1 MTESLI
7 KLENSLTK
15 GFLNNSYPADEWLVP
30 DILINDSVNGIK
42 VLNTLTNKL
51 DDCEEFLFST
61 AFITTSGVA
70 SLFNVLDRLK
80 SKGIK
85 GKILTS
91 KYLNFTQPEALER
104 IIENFPNID
113 LRIQETGNLH
123 AKAYIFKKES
133 VYDIIVGSSNLTSDA
148 LSVNNEWNLKVSSH
162 TNGHLTSRILD
173 VFRNDFNHA
182 TPVTIAWLENY
193 KEAYQL
199 KRFQNYKEEE
209 LLKNPVNA
217 KPNRMQSIA
226 LENLRKLRDRG
237 ANKALLIS
245 ATGTGKT
252 YLSAFDVKQFNPNRC
267 LFVVHRRNIA
277 EAALRTFNNVF
288 GNSKKMGLYSG
299 DLKEIN
305 SDFIFTT
312 VQTMSLDH
320 HLNNFSKDY
329 FDYIIIDETHRAGG
343 ATYKK
348 LLEYFNPKF
357 LLGMTATPERTDG
370 FDIFNLFDHN
380 IAYEIRL
387 HKAMEEDM
395 LSEFHYYGVQDISVD
410 GKIIDENSDFR
421 YLEAEERVKHIIGT
435 SKKYGTD
442 DGIIR
447 GLVFCSRKDECKSL
461 SESFNRQGFRT
472 VALTG
477 DNDESSRTKAIERLE
492 SDSPDKLDY
501 IFTVDI
507 FNEGI
512 DIPRVNQILMLRPTS
527 SAIIF
532 IQQLGRGLRKF
543 PGKSYVTVIDF
554 IGNYQNNYLVPI
566 ALYGDST
573 YNKDTLRKL
582 LSSGSKLIPGGSTI
596 NFDEITKEQIFRSID
611 SSNIQTKKDLT
622 KDYDL
627 LKFKIG
633 RSPLMMDF
641 LNHGSRDPFQY
652 VEYSKHSFFEFVSKK
667 EKDLTGLISGRELDL
682 LKYFS
687 KEINNAKRIEESI
700 ILELLIDKEIT
711 SFNEVSEVI
720 NKLFGYNISLE
731 TFESALN
738 NLSLNFI
745 TENSKGKLLKV
756 AEIYSFD
763 IIQSFGN
770 KVTLGKDLQIALEN
784 EIFINYLKDSIY
796 YSIQTFKTQ
805 FDLSKFTGGFVRFK
819 KYSRKDCFRI
829 LNWEQQPLA
838 QNVGGYMFHP
848 HNLNCPI
855 FLNYHKEEGIS
866 ETTQYE
872 DGFIDPKTLI
882 YMSKSKRTLNSPDV
896 LRFMQAKE
904 KNIRLPLF
912 IKKENAE
919 GDDFYYTGEVIPVVD
934 EFEETTMGKEK
945 TVSVVKMKFE
955 LDKPVEDSIYRYLI
969 G

>member
-1 MTESLI
+1 MTEPFL
-7 KLENSLTK
+7 KLEKSLQK
-15 GFLNNSYPADEWLVP
+15 GFLDSSYDADESFVPEILV
-30 DILINDSVNGIK
+30 NDRFNGIK
-42 VLNTLTNKL
+42 VLSTLTNKL
-51 DDCEEFLFST
+51 ENCEEFLFSS
-61 AFITTSGVA
+61 AFITTSGVS
-70 SLFNVLDRLK
+70 SLFNVLELLK
-80 SKGIK
+80 SKGVK

-91 KYLNFTQPEALER
+91 KYLNFTQPEALKR
-104 IIENFPNID
+104 IVENFPNID

-123 AKAYIFKKES
+123 AKAYIFKKNKI
-133 VYDIIVGSSNLTSDA
+133 YDVIVGSSNLTSDA

-162 TNGHLTSRILD
+162 ANGDLVCKILD
-173 VFRNDFNHA
+173 AFTNDFNNA
-182 TPVTIAWLENY
+182 TPVSLIWIE
-193 KEAYQL
+193 K
-199 KRFQNYKEEE
+199 YKEEYQSRKFQNLKIEE
-209 LLKNPVNA
+209 LPKNPANT
-217 KPNRMQSIA
+217 KPNGMQSVA
-226 LENLRKLRDRG
+226 LENLNNLRHKG

-252 YLSAFDVKQFNPNRC
+252 YLSAFDVKQFDAKKC

-277 EAALRTFNNVF
+277 EAALKTFKSVF
-288 GNSKKMGLYSG
+288 GNGKTMGLYSG
-299 DLKEIN
+299 SLKEIN

-320 HLNNFSKDY
+320 HMNNFSKDY

-348 LLEYFNPKF
+348 LFEYFIPRF

-370 FDIFNLFDHN
+370 FDIFTLFDHN

-395 LSEFHYYGVQDISVD
+395 LSEFHYFGVQDITVD
-410 GKIIDENSDFR
+410 GQIIDDNSDFR
-421 YLEAEERVKHIIGT
+421 YLKAEERVNHIIQT

-442 DGIIR
+442 NGVIR
-447 GLVFCSRKDECKSL
+447 GLIFCSRKDECKSL
-461 SESFNRQGFRT
+461 SESFNMLGFNT
-472 VALTG
+472 LALTG
-477 DNDESSRTKAIERLE
+477 EDDENSRTKAIERLE
-492 SDSPDKLDY
+492 SDGIDKLDY
-501 IFTVDI
+501 ILTVDI

-582 LSSGSKLIPGGSTI
+582 LSAGSKSIPGGSTV
-596 NFDEITKEQIFRSID
+596 NFDEITKERIFKSID
-611 SSNIQTKKDLT
+611 STNIQTKKDLN
-622 KDYDL
+622 KDFDL

-633 RSPLMMDF
+633 RSPMMMDF
-641 LNHGSRDPFQY
+641 LLHGSRDPFQY
-652 VEYSKHSFFEFVSKK
+652 VEYSKHSFFEFASKK
-667 EKDLTGLISGRELDL
+667 EKSLFGLVSGKDLDL

-687 KEINNAKRIEESI
+687 REINNAKRVEESI
-700 ILELLIDKEIT
+700 ILGQLIDKGTT
-711 SFNEVSEVI
+711 SFKNLSDTIRELFSYSVSH
-720 NKLFGYNISLE
+720 E
-731 TFESALN
+731 TFESAIN

-756 AEIYSFD
+756 GEIYSFD
-763 IIQSFGN
+763 IVQRSGN
-770 KVTLGKDLQIALEN
+770 NLALGKDLQMAIKN
-784 EIFINYLKDSIY
+784 RTFTKYLKDSIL
-796 YSIQTFKTQ
+796 YSVETFKTQ
-805 FDLSKFTGGFVRFK
+805 YDSEKFSDGFIRFK

-848 HNLNCPI
+848 NNLNCPI

-872 DGFIDPKTLI
+872 DGFLDPKTLI
-882 YMSKSKRTLNSPDV
+882 YMSKSKRRLNSPDV
-896 LRFMQAKE
+896 IKFTQAKD

-919 GDDFYYTGEVIPVVD
+919 GDDFYYTGEVKPLTD
-934 EFEETTMGKEK
+934 GFEETTMGKEK
-945 TVSVVKMKFE
+945 NVSVVKMKFE
-955 LDKPVEDSIYRYLI
+955 LDRPVEESIYRYLI
-969 G
+969 D

>member
-1 MTESLI
+1 MTESTI
-7 KLENSLTK
+7 KLEKSLQK
-15 GFLNNSYPADEWLVP
+15 GFLDSSYQADEWLVP

-51 DDCEEFLFST
+51 NSCEEFLFST
-61 AFITTSGVA
+61 AFITTSGVS
-70 SLFNVLDRLK
+70 SLFNVLEKLR
-80 SKGIK
+80 SKGVK

-91 KYLNFTQPEALER
+91 KYLNFTQPEALKR

-123 AKAYIFKKES
+123 AKAYIFKKEKL
-133 VYDIIVGSSNLTSDA
+133 YDVIVGSSNLTSDA
-148 LSVNNEWNLKVSSH
+148 LSVNKEWNLKVSSH
-162 TNGHLTSRILD
+162 TNGHLTGRILD
-173 VFRNDFNHA
+173 AFTNDFNHA
-182 TPVTIAWLENY
+182 TPVSQTWI
-193 KEAYQL
+193 KT
-199 KRFQNYKEEE
+199 YKEEYQNRTFQNHKE
-209 LLKNPVNA
+209 EEFPKNPINA
-217 KPNRMQSIA
+217 KPNRMQSVA
-226 LENLRKLRDRG
+226 LENLDNLRYKG

-252 YLSAFDVKQFNPNRC
+252 YLSAFDVKQFDAKRC

-277 EAALRTFNNVF
+277 EAALKTFKNVF
-288 GNSKKMGLYSG
+288 GDAKTFGLYSG
-299 DLKEIN
+299 SLKEID

-312 VQTMSLDH
+312 VQTMSLDY
-320 HLNNFSKDY
+320 HLNNFRKDY

-343 ATYKK
+343 STYKK
-348 LLEYFNPKF
+348 LLEYFIPKF

-370 FDIFNLFDHN
+370 FDIFTLFDHN

-387 HKAMEEDM
+387 HKAMEENM
-395 LSEFHYYGVQDISVD
+395 LSEFHYFGVQDISVD
-410 GKIIDENSDFR
+410 GQIIDDNADFR
-421 YLEAEERVKHIIGT
+421 YLKAEERVKHIIET
-435 SKKYGTD
+435 SRKYGTD
-442 DGIIR
+442 DGVIR
-447 GLVFCSRKDECKSL
+447 GLIFCSRKDECKSL
-461 SESFNRQGFRT
+461 SESFNKLGFST

-477 DNDESSRTKAIERLE
+477 DNDENSRKKTIERLE
-492 SDSPDKLDY
+492 SNGTDKLDY

-582 LSSGSKLIPGGSTI
+582 LSSGSKSIPGSSTV
-596 NFDEITKEQIFRSID
+596 NFDEITKERIFKSID

-622 KDYDL
+622 KDFDL

-652 VEYSKHSFFEFVSKK
+652 VDYTKHSFFEFVSKK
-667 EKDLTGLISGRELDL
+667 EKNLFGLITGKDLDL

-700 ILELLIDKEIT
+700 ILEKLIDQGTT
-711 SFNEVSEVI
+711 SFEDLSDTI
-720 NKLFGYNISLE
+720 YKLFSYTISHE
-731 TFESALN
+731 TFKSALN

-745 TENSKGKLLKV
+745 TENSRGKLIKV

-763 IIQSFGN
+763 IIQRSGN
-770 KVTLGKDLQIALEN
+770 NLTLGKDLLNALKN
-784 EIFINYLKDSIY
+784 RTFVKYLKDSIS
-796 YSIQTFKTQ
+796 YSIQTFKAQ
-805 FDLSKFTGGFVRFK
+805 FDSAKFTGGFIRFK
-819 KYSRKDCFRI
+819 KYSRKDCFRV

-848 HNLNCPI
+848 NNLNCPI

-872 DGFIDPKTLI
+872 DGFLDPKTLI
-882 YMSKSKRTLNSPDV
+882 YMSKSKRSLNSPDV
-896 LRFMQAKE
+896 LKFIQAKE
-904 KNIRLPLF
+904 RNIRLPLF

-919 GDDFYYTGEVIPVVD
+919 GDDFYYTGEVTPIID
-934 EFEETTMGKEK
+934 GFEETTMGKEK
-945 TVSVVKMKFE
+945 SVSVVKMKFE
-955 LDKPVEDSIYRYLI
+955 LDRPVEESIYQYLI
-969 G
+969 D

>member
-1 MTESLI
+1 MSESI
-7 KLENSLTK
+7 TKLEKSLQK
-15 GFLNNSYPADEWLVP
+15 GFLDGSCQADEWLVP
-30 DILINDSVNGIK
+30 DILINDSVSGVK
-42 VLNTLTNKL
+42 VLHTLTNKL
-51 DDCEEFLFST
+51 DSCEEFLFST
-61 AFITTSGVA
+61 AFMTTSGV
-70 SLFNVLDRLK
+70 SSIFNVLDKLR
-80 SKGIK
+80 SKGVT

-91 KYLNFTQPEALER
+91 KYLNFTQPEALKR

-123 AKAYIFKKES
+123 AKAYIFKNENL
-133 VYDIIVGSSNLTSDA
+133 YDVIVGSSNLTSDA

-162 TNGHLTSRILD
+162 TNGHLTERILD
-173 VFRNDFNHA
+173 AFAKDFNRA
-182 TPVTIAWLENY
+182 TPVS
-193 KEAYQL
+193 
-199 KRFQNYKEEE
+199 QNWIKKYKEEYRHRTFQSSKKE
-209 LLKNPVNA
+209 EFLKNPVNA
-217 KPNRMQSIA
+217 KPNRMQSVA
-226 LENLRKLRDRG
+226 LKNLDNLRYKG

-252 YLSAFDVKQFNPNRC
+252 YLSAFDVKQFGAKRC

-277 EAALRTFNNVF
+277 QSALNTFKSVF
-288 GNSKKMGLYSG
+288 GNTKTTGLYSG
-299 DLKEIN
+299 SLKEID

-320 HLNNFSKDY
+320 HINNFSKDY

-348 LLEYFNPKF
+348 LLEYFTPRF

-370 FDIFNLFDHN
+370 FDIFTLFDHN

-395 LSEFHYYGVQDISVD
+395 LSEFHYFGVQDISVD
-410 GKIIDENSDFR
+410 GQIIDDNSDFR
-421 YLEAEERVKHIIGT
+421 YLKAEERVNHIIET
-435 SKKYGTD
+435 SRKYGTD

-447 GLVFCSRKDECKSL
+447 GLIFCSRKEECKSL
-461 SESFNRQGFRT
+461 SESFNMLGFNT
-472 VALTG
+472 LALTG
-477 DNDESSRTKAIERLE
+477 ENDEDSRTKAIERLE
-492 SDSPDKLDY
+492 SDGSDKLDY

-543 PGKSYVTVIDF
+543 PGKKYVTVIDF

-582 LSSGSKLIPGGSTI
+582 LSSGSKSIPGGSTV
-596 NFDEITKEQIFRSID
+596 NFDEITKERIFKSID

-633 RSPLMMDF
+633 REPLMMDF

-652 VEYSKHSFFEFVSKK
+652 VEYSKHSFFEFATKK
-667 EKDLTGLISGRELDL
+667 EKSLLGLISGKDLDL

-687 KEINNAKRIEESI
+687 REINNAKRVEESV
-700 ILELLIDKEIT
+700 ILKKLIDQGTT
-711 SFNEVSEVI
+711 SFKDISDSISE
-720 NKLFGYNISLE
+720 LFSYTISQE

-738 NLSLNFI
+738 NLNLNFI
-745 TENSKGKLLKV
+745 TENSKGKLLRV
-756 AEIYSFD
+756 GEIYSFD
-763 IIQSFGN
+763 IVQRSGN
-770 KVTLGKDLQIALEN
+770 NLAIGKDLQIALKN
-784 EIFINYLKDSIY
+784 ETLIKYLKDSTL

-805 FDLSKFTGGFVRFK
+805 YDSASFTEGFIRFK

-829 LNWEQQPLA
+829 LNWDQQPLA
-838 QNVGGYMFHP
+838 QNVGGYMFHTN
-848 HNLNCPI
+848 NLNCPI

-872 DGFIDPKTLI
+872 DGFLDPKTLI

-896 LRFMQAKE
+896 KKFLQAKE
-904 KNIRLPLF
+904 KKIRLPLF

-919 GDDFYYTGEVIPVVD
+919 GDDFYYTGEVSPLID
-934 EFEETTMGKEK
+934 GFEETTMGKEK
-945 TVSVVKMKFE
+945 SVSVVKMKFE
-955 LDKPVEDSIYRYLI
+955 LDRPVEESIYRYLI
-969 G
+969 D

>member
-1 MTESLI
+1 MTEPFL
-7 KLENSLTK
+7 KLEKSLQK
-15 GFLNNSYPADEWLVP
+15 GFLDSSYDADESFVPKILV
-30 DILINDSVNGIK
+30 NDRFNGIK
-42 VLNTLTNKL
+42 VLSTLTNKL
-51 DDCEEFLFST
+51 ENCEEFLFSS
-61 AFITTSGVA
+61 AFITTSGVS
-70 SLFNVLDRLK
+70 SLFNVLELLK
-80 SKGIK
+80 SKGVK

-91 KYLNFTQPEALER
+91 KYLNFTQPEALKR
-104 IIENFPNID
+104 IVENFPNID

-123 AKAYIFKKES
+123 AKAYIFKKNKI
-133 VYDIIVGSSNLTSDA
+133 YDVIVGSSNLTSDA

-162 TNGHLTSRILD
+162 ANGDLVCKILD
-173 VFRNDFNHA
+173 AFTNDFNNA
-182 TPVTIAWLENY
+182 TPVSLIWIE
-193 KEAYQL
+193 K
-199 KRFQNYKEEE
+199 YKEEYQSKKFQNLKIEE
-209 LLKNPVNA
+209 LPKNPANT
-217 KPNRMQSIA
+217 KPNRMQSVA
-226 LENLRKLRDRG
+226 LENLNNLRHKG

-252 YLSAFDVKQFNPNRC
+252 YLSAFDVKQFDAKKC

-277 EAALRTFNNVF
+277 EAALKTFKSVF
-288 GNSKKMGLYSG
+288 GNGKTMGLYSG
-299 DLKEIN
+299 SLKEID

-320 HLNNFSKDY
+320 HMNNFSKDY

-348 LLEYFNPKF
+348 LFEYFIPRF

-370 FDIFNLFDHN
+370 FDIFTLFDHN

-395 LSEFHYYGVQDISVD
+395 LSEFHYFGVQDITVD
-410 GKIIDENSDFR
+410 GQIIDDNSDFR
-421 YLEAEERVKHIIGT
+421 YLKAEERVNHIIQT

-442 DGIIR
+442 NGVIR
-447 GLVFCSRKDECKSL
+447 GLIFCSRKDECKSL
-461 SESFNRQGFRT
+461 SESFNMLGFNT
-472 VALTG
+472 LALTG
-477 DNDESSRTKAIERLE
+477 EDDENSRTKAIERLE
-492 SDSPDKLDY
+492 SDGIDKLDY
-501 IFTVDI
+501 ILTVDI

-582 LSSGSKLIPGGSTI
+582 LSAGSKSIPGGSTV
-596 NFDEITKEQIFRSID
+596 NFDEITKERIFKSID
-611 SSNIQTKKDLT
+611 STNIQTKKDLN
-622 KDYDL
+622 KDFDL

-633 RSPLMMDF
+633 RSPMMMDF
-641 LNHGSRDPFQY
+641 LLHGSRDPFQY
-652 VEYSKHSFFEFVSKK
+652 VEYSKHSFFEFASKK
-667 EKDLTGLISGRELDL
+667 EKSLFGLVSGKDLDL

-687 KEINNAKRIEESI
+687 REINNAKRVEESI
-700 ILELLIDKEIT
+700 ILGQLIDKGTT
-711 SFNEVSEVI
+711 SFKNLSDTIRELFSYTVSH
-720 NKLFGYNISLE
+720 E
-731 TFESALN
+731 TFESAIN

-756 AEIYSFD
+756 GKIYSFD
-763 IIQSFGN
+763 IVQRSGN
-770 KVTLGKDLQIALEN
+770 NLALGKDLQMAIKN
-784 EIFINYLKDSIY
+784 RTFTKYLKDSIL
-796 YSIQTFKTQ
+796 YSVETFKTQ
-805 FDLSKFTGGFVRFK
+805 FDSEKFTDGFIRFK

-829 LNWEQQPLA
+829 LNWEQQPIA

-848 HNLNCPI
+848 NNLNCPI
-855 FLNYHKEEGIS
+855 FLNYRKEEGIS

-872 DGFIDPKTLI
+872 DRFLDPKTLI
-882 YMSKSKRTLNSPDV
+882 YMSKSKRRINSPDV
-896 LRFMQAKE
+896 IKFTQAKD

-912 IKKENAE
+912 VKKENAE
-919 GDDFYYTGEVIPVVD
+919 GDDFYYTGEVKPLTD
-934 EFEETTMGKEK
+934 GFEETTMGKEK
-945 TVSVVKMKFE
+945 KVSVVKMKFE
-955 LDKPVEDSIYRYLI
+955 LDRPVEESIYRYLI
-969 G
+969 D